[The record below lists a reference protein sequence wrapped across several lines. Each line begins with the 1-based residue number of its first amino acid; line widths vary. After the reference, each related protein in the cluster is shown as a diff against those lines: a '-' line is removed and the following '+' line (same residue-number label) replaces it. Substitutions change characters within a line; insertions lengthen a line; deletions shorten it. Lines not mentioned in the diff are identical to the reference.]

1 MAFALSGL
9 AIIFLAPY
17 LVAYRR
23 WRSNTDLSDD
33 LSNMDISL
41 DSIRMR
47 TPFKGFDPS
56 SRDDRIEQALNIL
69 DLPVELIHMIIDC
82 APASTAVNLKL
93 SCRTLY

>member
-17 LVAYRR
+17 LAAHRR

-33 LSNMDISL
+33 LSNLDISL

-47 TPFKGFDPS
+47 TLFKGFDPS
-56 SRDDRIEQALNIL
+56 SRDDRNEQALNIL
-69 DLPVELIHMIIDC
+69 DLPVELIHMIINC
-82 APASTAVNLKL
+82 APAQLLT
-93 SCRTLY
+93 